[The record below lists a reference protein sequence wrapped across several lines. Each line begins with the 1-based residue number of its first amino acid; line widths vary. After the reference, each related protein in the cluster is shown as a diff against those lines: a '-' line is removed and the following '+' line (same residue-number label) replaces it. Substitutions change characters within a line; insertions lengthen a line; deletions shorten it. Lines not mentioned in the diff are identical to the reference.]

1 MGIRSY
7 LWNAE
12 KKPGFWVSG
21 GFGVDGGGLETG
33 FLLWVLGV
41 ICGMRRRNP
50 VSGLYGLYIMK
61 LSPIGTITM
70 KSALNL
76 AETIAAKMQDLSSQR
91 QQQVLDFI
99 EFLLQQ
105 DAPTEKFLHPD
116 GRPMSALE
124 AAGDLVGCIEGP
136 GDLSMKKQELKRH
149 PVQ

>member
-1 MGIRSY
+1 
-7 LWNAE
+7 
-12 KKPGFWVSG
+12 
-21 GFGVDGGGLETG
+21 
-33 FLLWVLGV
+33 
-41 ICGMRRRNP
+41 
-50 VSGLYGLYIMK
+50 
-61 LSPIGTITM
+61 M

>member
-1 MGIRSY
+1 
-7 LWNAE
+7 
-12 KKPGFWVSG
+12 
-21 GFGVDGGGLETG
+21 
-33 FLLWVLGV
+33 
-41 ICGMRRRNP
+41 
-50 VSGLYGLYIMK
+50 
-61 LSPIGTITM
+61 M
-70 KSALNL
+70 KSTINL
-76 AETIAAKMQDLSSQR
+76 EETILHKIKDLSHQR

>member
-1 MGIRSY
+1 
-7 LWNAE
+7 
-12 KKPGFWVSG
+12 
-21 GFGVDGGGLETG
+21 
-33 FLLWVLGV
+33 
-41 ICGMRRRNP
+41 
-50 VSGLYGLYIMK
+50 
-61 LSPIGTITM
+61 M
-70 KSALNL
+70 KSAISLE
-76 AETIAAKMQDLSSQR
+76 ETILDKVKDLSDRR

-99 EFLLQQ
+99 EFLLQK